1 MQMLYVDP
9 WRCVGCRSCEVACAV
24 EHSSGKSLASALL
37 ERVKPRIRVIP
48 VAMLPLPVLCMHCD
62 SPPCVVV
69 CPTGALKRAGDAV
82 EYDRELCIGCRSC
95 MMVCPFAAVSAGEDG
110 VVKCDRCPSRLEEG
124 LPPACVEACP
134 TGALRFR
141 AEEEAAREAALR
153 VAGGLALGLGV
164 MVEPPAE
171 VRGPALLLM
180 LARGAAEEPEF
191 RPAALERFRGV
202 LEMFSGIVAS
212 VAERGCGIPFTSAS
226 ARRRRE
232 LGLAEEVDFG
242 GEEVKRLLDATGL
255 LRRVGE

>member
-9 WRCVGCRSCEVACAV
+9 WRCTGCRSCEIACAV
-24 EHSSGKSLASALL
+24 EHSPGKSLASAML
-37 ERVKPRIRVIP
+37 ERVKPRIKVVP

-69 CPTGALKRAGDAV
+69 CPTGALKRAGDIV

-95 MMVCPFAAVSAGEDG
+95 MMVCPFAAVSPGDG
-110 VVKCDRCPSRLEEG
+110 GVLKCDRCPSRLEDG

-141 AEEEAAREAALR
+141 SEEEAAREAALM
-153 VAGGLALGLGV
+153 VASGLALQLGV
-164 MVEPPAE
+164 VVEPPAE
-171 VRGPALLLM
+171 VREPALLLR
-180 LARGAAEEPEF
+180 LARGAEAEPEF
-191 RPAALERFRGV
+191 KPAALDRFRGI
-202 LEMFSGIVAS
+202 LEMFSGIVRS
-212 VAERGCGIPFTSAS
+212 VAESGCGIPFTTAS

-242 GEEVKRLLDATGL
+242 AGEVKRLLEETGL
-255 LRRVGE
+255 LRRVGR